1 MLLEMATIFIGIIS
15 PIIIM
20 RWKRAYEG
28 AFKLTD
34 LSKILS
40 IVFVILPLYYVAR
53 KAFSPPIESLFI
65 PYTILDFLL
74 SALFIIAAFK
84 LSPDKSNVIWKSMVK
99 LPNDESS
106 LSRRIAVLIFIAL
119 STLVIWSSL
128 NYNPRKLL
136 QDDFINILAINRNAK
151 FMGMLIPG
159 YILSA
164 IGEELVYRYFTINAL
179 RKLFAMNYTIIISA
193 IIFTLMHGKIGF
205 DIVIIGIFLGYLY
218 YRTESLLLCILI
230 HLLRNLVVMAS
241 SFFVFYNESGA
252 ISISPLQVAALL
264 LGCQLLY
271 VSIVEISLV
280 KLKKA
285 QAA

>member
-1 MLLEMATIFIGIIS
+1 MMLLEMATIFIGIIS

-119 STLVIWSSL
+119 STLVIFISL
-128 NYNPRKLL
+128 N
-136 QDDFINILAINRNAK
+136 
-151 FMGMLIPG
+151 
-159 YILSA
+159 
-164 IGEELVYRYFTINAL
+164 
-179 RKLFAMNYTIIISA
+179 
-193 IIFTLMHGKIGF
+193 
-205 DIVIIGIFLGYLY
+205 
-218 YRTESLLLCILI
+218 
-230 HLLRNLVVMAS
+230 
-241 SFFVFYNESGA
+241 
-252 ISISPLQVAALL
+252 
-264 LGCQLLY
+264 
-271 VSIVEISLV
+271 
-280 KLKKA
+280 
-285 QAA
+285 